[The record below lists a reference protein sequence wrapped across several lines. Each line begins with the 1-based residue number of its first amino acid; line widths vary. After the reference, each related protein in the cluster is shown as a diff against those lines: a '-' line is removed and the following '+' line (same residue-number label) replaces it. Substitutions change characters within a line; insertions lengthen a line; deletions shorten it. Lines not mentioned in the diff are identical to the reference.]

1 MSKSRGNHP
10 PGSKSRQNRPLGP
23 HLYEQNKPE
32 VLKDIEEV
40 FYFVNNRMR
49 EVIDNGP
56 F

>member
-1 MSKSRGNHP
+1 LEAIQ
-10 PGSKSRQNRPLGP
+10 QNLLN
-23 HLYEQNKPE
+23 LYEQNKPE